1 MGFDVKSFRKAKF
14 EDRTAEVPVPD
25 LKDWFAEGEEP
36 VFIVR
41 GLTAEELA
49 RCNEAVQ
56 KNKNISSVIE
66 ALHSSNQQEKVQAMR
81 EMLGVSESVP
91 NDLAKR
97 LEQFALGTV
106 DPDMDHELAVK
117 FAESFP
123 VEFYQLTNKIMELTG
138 QGRQVKKKQNSKQT
152 PKSEQPS
159 PSAASEDDSCTK

>member
-1 MGFDVKSFRKAKF
+1 MGFDVKSFRKATF
-14 EDRTAEVPVPD
+14 EDRTESVPVPD
-25 LKDWFAEGEEP
+25 LKEWFAEGEEP
-36 VFIVR
+36 AFVVR

-56 KNKNISSVIE
+56 KNKNISSVVE

-97 LEQFALGTV
+97 LEQFTLGTV

-117 FAESFP
+117 FAETYP

-138 QGRQVKKKQNSKQT
+138 QGRQAKKKQPSKQT
-152 PKSEQPS
+152 QKSDAPL
-159 PSAASEDDSCTK
+159 PSAINEDDSCSK